1 MKLEIDTDA
10 KTIILLPQE
19 QFLIQELYDIIAD
32 LGVEDYMICLEE
44 PKVEEY
50 QQPFQYPL
58 SLPYYH
64 SGSVQILG
72 ESRTTTN
79 NPSSI
84 TTASYDYTYTDARN
98 LTSR

>member
-50 QQPFQYPL
+50 QQPFQYPW

-64 SGSVQILG
+64 SGQISVG
-72 ESRTTTN
+72 SRTTTN

>member
-19 QFLIQELYDIIAD
+19 QFLIQKLYNTIAD
-32 LGVEDYMICLEE
+32 LGIEDYMICLEE

-50 QQPFQYPL
+50 QQPFQYPW
-58 SLPYYH
+58 SLPYCH
-64 SGSVQILG
+64 SGQISVG
-72 ESRTTTN
+72 SRTTTN

-84 TTASYDYTYTDARN
+84 TTASYDYTDTDARN